1 MRAQRAFDV
10 GVDAGVEGA
19 FLGGRAGI
27 QEAAAYR
34 AGLRQLHLQV
44 AGVFAAHRARKAR
57 DGGDADARLRRQLVD
72 RGAGAPHD
80 VVQDGVGD
88 LAFSHAQCVPPTAYL
103 EDEVADD
110 VHVGFL
116 DQIGAGQRL
125 GQLGVVDAR
134 TGHEVAGAHA
144 DGLRPDGGLTGLG
157 ISPLS
162 RIRERGAR
170 GSGTGAADSSARV

>member
-57 DGGDADARLRRQLVD
+57 DGGDADARLRWR
-72 RGAGAPHD
+72 RRPC
-80 VVQDGVGD
+80 VQ
-88 LAFSHAQCVPPTAYL
+88 S
-103 EDEVADD
+103 
-110 VHVGFL
+110 
-116 DQIGAGQRL
+116 RS
-125 GQLGVVDAR
+125 
-134 TGHEVAGAHA
+134 
-144 DGLRPDGGLTGLG
+144 LRPADCVSG
-157 ISPLS
+157 
-162 RIRERGAR
+162 RRCRG
-170 GSGTGAADSSARV
+170 